1 MHGGLKKGLG
11 SMGSSMRNLGG
22 SMSPPKMPSFKR
34 PSSPFG
40 RKSPTPVEEA
50 PSEEPQQEPV
60 QRSRGRRNRNP
71 AKNEQPEAKKLE
83 EDSDVLLA
91 FGALLKTNDPAAAA
105 AHASYERH
113 EDQARFIEDA
123 RRLLAMS
130 PSERK
135 AMVQRAPPGM
145 AMAFLSDGDMASK
158 RRASSMNLAW
168 SSCLS

>member
-1 MHGGLKKGLG
+1 MCI
-11 SMGSSMRNLGG
+11 RD
-22 SMSPPKMPSFKR
+22 R
-34 PSSPFG
+34 PE
-40 RKSPTPVEEA
+40 T
-50 PSEEPQQEPV
+50 
-60 QRSRGRRNRNP
+60 
-71 AKNEQPEAKKLE
+71 KKLE

-135 AMVQRAPPGM
+135 AMVQQRPPGM
-145 AMAFLSDGDMASK
+145 ALPPPPGIGRSPPARKPEAR
-158 RRASSMNLAW
+158 RRAGRAAPWKPPKERAASRSRTTT
-168 SSCLS
+168 

>member
-1 MHGGLKKGLG
+1 MPTP
-11 SMGSSMRNLGG
+11 R
-22 SMSPPKMPSFKR
+22 PKRRTRSR
-34 PSSPFG
+34 PSADGAEARSTP
-40 RKSPTPVEEA
+40 SPTIRGGEKQEAPAEEA
-50 PSEEPQQEPV
+50 PQEPV

-71 AKNEQPEAKKLE
+71 QKEPEAKKLE

-123 RRLLAMS
+123 ERLLAMS

-135 AMVQRAPPGM
+135 AMVQRAPPG
-145 AMAFLSDGDMASK
+145 DGHAAST
-158 RRASSMNLAW
+158 SW
-168 SSCLS
+168 Y

>member
-1 MHGGLKKGLG
+1 MPAAQEPKGAAADKKPSQRRRRGGKKH
-11 SMGSSMRNLGG
+11 
-22 SMSPPKMPSFKR
+22 PKPDGDQRRREKQEA
-34 PSSPFG
+34 PA
-40 RKSPTPVEEA
+40 EEA
-50 PSEEPQQEPV
+50 PQEPV
-60 QRSRGRRNRNP
+60 PRSRGRRNRNP
-71 AKNEQPEAKKLE
+71 QKEPEAKKLE

-145 AMAFLSDGDMASK
+145 AMPPPPPGIGRSPPGSPRRVGAPAAPHLS
-158 RRASSMNLAW
+158 LIHI
-168 SSCLS
+168 